1 MTLHNKFCAL
11 TKKCLAVLY
20 PRVLLQ
26 AREVLFQ
33 TVGEELHHGPV
44 AGLSMCAW
52 KPLFMTCGQL
62 DKTVRVWNYESMTQE
77 LVKQYQQELFSATIH
92 PTGTAPS
99 NQNTHTRQQVRPCA
113 DSTFKLLVS
122 PQDCTL
128 WLASLT
134 SYGSWSSP

>member
-1 MTLHNKFCAL
+1 M
-11 TKKCLAVLY
+11 
-20 PRVLLQ
+20 LQ

-62 DKTVRVWNYESMTQE
+62 DKTVRVWNYESMMQE
-77 LVKQYQQELFSATIH
+77 LVKQYQQQLFSVAIH

-99 NQNTHTRQQVRPCA
+99 KTHSKHDPALTVLSSCLPLRRTLRC
-113 DSTFKLLVS
+113 DWLL
-122 PQDCTL
+122 
-128 WLASLT
+128 
-134 SYGSWSSP
+134 